1 MQVLQILNLAK
12 DNRKENKKYLDWIK
26 ARHNPKLDVIVQ
38 GIHDQVF
45 EKMDCLECA
54 NCCKTTSP
62 IFYNKDIERAS
73 KHLRMKAADF
83 EAEYLRID
91 DDGDFVLQSAPCP
104 FLGDDNYCNIYD
116 ARPNACKEYPHTNR
130 KNFVQLT
137 DLTFKNL
144 EVCPAAVK
152 IVDQLKTVLVKGI

>member
-26 ARHNPKLDVIVQ
+26 VRHNPKLDVIMQ
-38 GIHDQVF
+38 GIHDEVF
-45 EKMDCLECA
+45 EKTDCLKCA

-62 IFYNKDIERAS
+62 IFYNKDIERAA
-73 KHLRMKAADF
+73 KYLRMKAADF
-83 EAEYLRID
+83 EGQYLRMD
-91 DDGDFVLQSAPCP
+91 DDGDFVLQEAPCP

-130 KNFVQLT
+130 KNFVQIT

-144 EVCPAAVK
+144 EVCPAAVR